1 MKKKHLIWILF
12 LFTGLIVGCQE
23 ADDILPEPSA
33 LTNESV
39 GNYCGM
45 ILTEHSG
52 PKAQVFEKHKS
63 EPLWFSSVKD
73 AILYLSLPGE
83 AQDAVVTYVHDMA
96 RADSWEHPQNDGIW
110 INVQQAYFVVG
121 SRKLGG
127 MGMPEFAPFSAEEKA
142 AEFAR
147 QYGGRVVRLSQITHD
162 DLAHMPTSHEMQS
175 HQ

>member
-1 MKKKHLIWILF
+1 MKKLLLF
-12 LFTGLIVGCQE
+12 CVSLLFIGGHSGCQE
-23 ADDILPEPSA
+23 TDELIPEPAA

-52 PKAQVFEKHKS
+52 PKAQIFEKHKS

-83 AQDAVVTYVHDMA
+83 AQDAVVTYVQDMA
-96 RADSWEHPQNDGIW
+96 KADSWENPQNDGIW
-110 INVQQAYFVVG
+110 IDVQHAYFVVG

-127 MGMPEFAPFSAEEKA
+127 MGMPEFAPFSVKESAVA
-142 AEFAR
+142 FAR
-147 QYGGRVVRLSQITHD
+147 QYGGRVIKLAQITHE
-162 DLAHMPTSHEMQS
+162 DLAHMPASHEMPS